1 MHAKR
6 FFITGT
12 GTDIGKTVVCA
23 GIAAVAVAAGYK
35 TALIKPVQTGTD
47 DYDADP
53 MTVARLVPGLMSL
66 PPDVAIPFRFRF
78 AASPHLAAAREGQ
91 TLQLNEVVDAC
102 RRSEQ
107 LAAAEITL
115 FEGAGGLIVPL
126 NEHDTMLDLI
136 EELGA
141 PVILAADAGLGGINH
156 AMLSVM
162 ALRQRHVS
170 LAGIVLNRYRADDV
184 IHADNLKMIAALSNL
199 PILAAIPPLP
209 SPLTSAAILEAF
221 GGIKENLKL

>member
-1 MHAKR
+1 MLAKR

-12 GTDIGKTVVCA
+12 GTDIGKTVVTA
-23 GIAAVAVAAGYK
+23 GIAAAAVAAGYK
-35 TALIKPVQTGTD
+35 TAVVKPVQTGTD
-47 DYDADP
+47 DYDSDP
-53 MTVARLVPGLMSL
+53 MTVARLVPGLISL
-66 PPDVAIPFRFRF
+66 PPDAAIPFRFRF
-78 AASPHLAAAREGQ
+78 AASPHLAAAREGRM
-91 TLQLNEVVDAC
+91 LHLDDVVDAC

-107 LAAAEITL
+107 LAAADVIL

-156 AMLSVM
+156 AMLSIM

-170 LAGIVLNRYRADDV
+170 LAGIVLNRYRADDA
-184 IHADNLKMIAALSNL
+184 IHVDNLKMIAALSNL
-199 PILAAIPPLP
+199 PILSAIPPLP
-209 SPLTSAAILEAF
+209 SPLTSAAIGVAF
-221 GGIKENLKL
+221 EGIREKLQL